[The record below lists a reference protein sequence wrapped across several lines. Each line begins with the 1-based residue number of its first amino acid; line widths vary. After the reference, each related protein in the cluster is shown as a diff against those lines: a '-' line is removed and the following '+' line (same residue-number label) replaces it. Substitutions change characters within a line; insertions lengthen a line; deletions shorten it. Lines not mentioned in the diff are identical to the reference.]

1 MFQPLT
7 WRPNLTGDEQGHESL
22 DSSEVE
28 AALGENDVVASLRS
42 ERRRQANIQLVR
54 STLGAVHRS
63 VVPQRITRL
72 DPLHQRAENSAQI
85 AHVLDVEDFSA
96 RLVHDLPNVHQSRNH
111 ARSENRLW

>member
-1 MFQPLT
+1 MFQPLA
-7 WRPNLTGDEQGHESL
+7 WRPNGTGDEQGHESL

-54 STLGAVHRS
+54 FTLGAVHRS

-72 DPLHQRAENSAQI
+72 DPLHQRAENGAQ
-85 AHVLDVEDFSA
+85 VCYGLDVEDFST
-96 RLVHDLPNVHQSRNH
+96 RLVHDLANAYQSWNH
-111 ARSENRLW
+111 ARCEKRLW